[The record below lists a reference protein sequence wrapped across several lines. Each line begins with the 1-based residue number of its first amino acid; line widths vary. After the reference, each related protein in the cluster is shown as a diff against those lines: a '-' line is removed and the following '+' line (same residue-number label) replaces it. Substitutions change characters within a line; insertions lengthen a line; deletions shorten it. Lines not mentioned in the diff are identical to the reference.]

1 MIDWIAIA
9 RVSVLLNVLMLFVL
23 TAIWLRNYRAFKS
36 KHAIGL
42 AVFGAVLLAQNS
54 LTLYF
59 YSFHP
64 VLASWF
70 ATDMP
75 PQAWTANIVLHVFQT
90 VALAFLLWVTWD

>member
-9 RVSVLLNVLMLFVL
+9 RVSVLLNVLMLLVL
-23 TAIWLRNYRAFKS
+23 TGIWARNYRSFKS
-36 KHAIGL
+36 KHALGL
-42 AVFGAVLLAQNS
+42 AIFGAVLLAQNI

-59 YSFHP
+59 YLLHP

-75 PQAWTANIVLHVFQT
+75 PQAWTANIVVHVFQT
-90 VALAFLLWVTWD
+90 VALGFLLWVTWD

>member
-23 TAIWLRNYRAFKS
+23 TGIWLRNYRTFKS

-59 YSFHP
+59 YVLHP

-90 VALAFLLWVTWD
+90 VALGFLLWITWD